1 MEDLLQP
8 EGSKQRAMVV
18 SSAGDEIP
26 TGSACMSRSC
36 PDIFEHFHL
45 ANMSHGSL
53 PDHLEPA
60 KVLGINVHN
69 NVYLKS
75 EGNKGSCPYTPPPSP
90 STRHNPQKNLVLIS
104 TLLVDPEAHNF
115 TTTYQ
120 SVS

>member
-26 TGSACMSRSC
+26 TGSACVSRSC

-45 ANMSHGSL
+45 SSMSHGSL
-53 PDHLEPA
+53 PDHLETT
-60 KVLGINVHN
+60 KVLGMDIHN
-69 NVYLKS
+69 NPRL
-75 EGNKGSCPYTPPPSP
+75 ENENKGSCPYTPPPSP
-90 STRHNPQKNLVLIS
+90 STRYNPQKNLVLIS
-104 TLLVDPEAHNF
+104 TVLVDPEAHNF
-115 TTTYQ
+115 TTIYK